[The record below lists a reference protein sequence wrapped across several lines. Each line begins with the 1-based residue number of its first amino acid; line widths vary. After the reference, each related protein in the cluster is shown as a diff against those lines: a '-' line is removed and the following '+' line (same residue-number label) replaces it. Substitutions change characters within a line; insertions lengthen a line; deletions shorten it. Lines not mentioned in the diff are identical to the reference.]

1 VHFCVS
7 PDSLV
12 TAPCKLSASPIGI
25 QVIRARSANAAMTAI
40 RTLCII
46 LIARQ
51 LDEAP
56 AWLAAQPEQLHLG
69 SCKKGTDIQHTAARA
84 YITAAGIELVGSA
97 APNCS
102 G

>member
-1 VHFCVS
+1 
-7 PDSLV
+7 
-12 TAPCKLSASPIGI
+12 
-25 QVIRARSANAAMTAI
+25 
-40 RTLCII
+40 